1 VQVSLESFIRHIRNI
16 IIEGFLSGDE
26 SPLFALRSKSI
37 VCLSDE
43 EVKRLATENDSTV
56 AMRQRLSQDI
66 NKLSQALAVA
76 EKAREQTERLTI
88 S

>member
-1 VQVSLESFIRHIRNI
+1 MQVSLESFIRHVRNI
-16 IIEGFLSGDE
+16 IIEGFVSDKQG
-26 SPLFALRSKSI
+26 PLFALSTDFI
-37 VCLSDE
+37 LTLPEE

-56 AMRQRLSQDI
+56 ATRERISQDI

-76 EKAREQTERLTI
+76 EKAREQTERLFV